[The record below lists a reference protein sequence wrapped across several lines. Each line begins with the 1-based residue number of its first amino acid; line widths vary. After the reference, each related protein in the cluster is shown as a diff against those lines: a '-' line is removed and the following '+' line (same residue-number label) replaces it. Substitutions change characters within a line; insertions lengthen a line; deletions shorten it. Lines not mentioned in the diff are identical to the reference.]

1 MSLCYPEYTEN
12 SALAVTL
19 LTVILYLLYG
29 PIYWGGGEE
38 RRVDCKNAYLMMV
51 GHVTQAQCY

>member
-1 MSLCYPEYTEN
+1 MEN

-29 PIYWGGGEE
+29 PIYWGGGGEE